1 MVVQEIEAE
10 INYTDSRQ
18 EEISRLSE
26 IELLRARLDDELNQR
41 KSQLNLLE
49 RRLDKNGVEPD
60 QRAAVEEEQR
70 QAKAELERIRRSVRV
85 PSHIAHTPES
95 DAADGFDPFWGSF
108 F

>member
-49 RRLDKNGVEPD
+49 RRLDKNRVEPD
-60 QRAAVEEEQR
+60 QRAAEEEERR
-70 QAKAELERIRRSVRV
+70 QAKAAPERSRRSVRCA
-85 PSHIAHTPES
+85 SESAHRHEH
-95 DAADGFDPFWGSF
+95 DDEEVFNR
-108 F
+108 